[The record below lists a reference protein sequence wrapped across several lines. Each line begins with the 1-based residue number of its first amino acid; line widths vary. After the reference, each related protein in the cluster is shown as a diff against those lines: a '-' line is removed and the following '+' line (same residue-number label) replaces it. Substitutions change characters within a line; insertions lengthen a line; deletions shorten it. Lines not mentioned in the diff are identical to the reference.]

1 MFTKREI
8 REIAE
13 DLVEDLREAPD
24 GYCITSAQLLRQN
37 GYDLKEFGEK
47 GLFYFHQ
54 ALDRVAKANHIDM
67 DMSAHDGKLEGL
79 LYNLDF
85 IVRNEQAQI
94 ECPYCGSRNTAR
106 IFYGMPS
113 MNLQL
118 MEKIENGKVCIGG
131 CCIKRQTMTGESGVL
146 L

>member
-67 DMSAHDGKLEGL
+67 DMSAHDGKEV
-79 LYNLDF
+79 YVDPTRHCND
-85 IVRNEQAQI
+85 
-94 ECPYCGSRNTAR
+94 CGEEFRSA
-106 IFYGMPS
+106 I
-113 MNLQL
+113 
-118 MEKIENGKVCIGG
+118 IGKKG
-131 CCIKRQTMTGESGVL
+131 
-146 L
+146 